1 MKILNLKEKHSDIRL
16 ECIPEILKYID
27 FFKDIKEE
35 DYIRYGEDHGFEY
48 TPQFYAFIQA
58 LFDAGLVENY
68 EKLIEFVA
76 MGTENEFE
84 RCELFSQWMKEM
96 NRTIS
101 RPCEL
106 RNADIQF
113 VKRAFLTVIRMEKI
127 FPGSWGIDV
136 ETGTWFRLLKQLK
149 LLHES
154 GDLKVS
160 E

>member
-1 MKILNLKEKHSDIRL
+1 MNRQDKHSEIRL
-16 ECIPEILKYID
+16 ECIPEVLKYID

-35 DYIRYGEDHGFEY
+35 DYIRYGDDHGFEY
-48 TPQFYAFIQA
+48 TPQFYGFIQA

-76 MGTENEFE
+76 MGSESDIEK
-84 RCELFSQWMKEM
+84 CELFSQWMKEM
-96 NRTIS
+96 NKKIS
-101 RPCEL
+101 RPCEMRDTDIHFL
-106 RNADIQF
+106 R
-113 VKRAFLTVIRMEKI
+113 RAFLTVIRMEKI

-136 ETGTWFRLLKQLK
+136 ETGTWIRLLKQLK
-149 LLHES
+149 FLHDS